1 MRFPS
6 GLEEACGAREM
17 ETGGVASA
25 ARKRRLD
32 EKQILM
38 EETRTVSLRDACFQ
52 DLRSI
57 QATGPVAKTLV
68 ATNRTLCAR

>member
-1 MRFPS
+1 
-6 GLEEACGAREM
+6 M
-17 ETGGVASA
+17 ETGGVASGA
-25 ARKRRLD
+25 WKRRLD

-38 EETRTVSLRDACFQ
+38 EETRIVSLRDACSH